1 MDLTMLS
8 TIFLVFVMLILSCI
22 ILCIWPL
29 ISNMFSE
36 QRTRNALK
44 GVLADLE
51 GTLLSDITLPLNASQ
66 TTQIDHIFISTKGI
80 FIIEEK
86 NYTGDIYGALD
97 DKTWTVVYGFGKAK
111 HKMLNPFVQNKTHI
125 SGVCRAIK
133 RGDEGIVNVV
143 LLTGSS
149 KFMVDPVPEWLCRNC
164 DDLGNK
170 FTAYDAE
177 PVFSVEETGWIE
189 NDLRK
194 AMLPQTLLTD
204 LGHIYSLKLKHR
216 QPISVPHRVTYFT
229 LLTTT
234 LFFRAL
240 KKLFSRKR
248 SEVIHKQYRE

>member
-149 KFMVDPVPEWLCRNC
+149 KFMVDPVPECCAVIVMTSVTSSLRTMLSPCLVLRRLAGSKMTCVKQCCRRRC
-164 DDLGNK
+164 
-170 FTAYDAE
+170 
-177 PVFSVEETGWIE
+177 
-189 NDLRK
+189 
-194 AMLPQTLLTD
+194 
-204 LGHIYSLKLKHR
+204 
-216 QPISVPHRVTYFT
+216 
-229 LLTTT
+229 
-234 LFFRAL
+234 
-240 KKLFSRKR
+240 
-248 SEVIHKQYRE
+248 

>member
-1 MDLTMLS
+1 MPGV
-8 TIFLVFVMLILSCI
+8 IFFCISDTLVPTTYLVD
-22 ILCIWPL
+22 
-29 ISNMFSE
+29 
-36 QRTRNALK
+36 T
-44 GVLADLE
+44 
-51 GTLLSDITLPLNASQ
+51 TLSDASDYDQ
-66 TTQIDHIFISTKGI
+66 TVHAVRLLFISTKGI

-133 RGDEGIVNVV
+133 RGDDGIVNVV

-204 LGHIYSLKLKHR
+204 LGHVYSLKLKHR

>member
-44 GVLADLE
+44 EVLADLE
-51 GTLLSDITLPLNASQ
+51 GTLISDITLPLNASQ

-86 NYTGDIYGALD
+86 NYTGDIYGGLD

-133 RGDEGIVNVV
+133 RGDEGIV
-143 LLTGSS
+143 
-149 KFMVDPVPEWLCRNC
+149 
-164 DDLGNK
+164 
-170 FTAYDAE
+170 
-177 PVFSVEETGWIE
+177 
-189 NDLRK
+189 
-194 AMLPQTLLTD
+194 
-204 LGHIYSLKLKHR
+204 
-216 QPISVPHRVTYFT
+216 
-229 LLTTT
+229 
-234 LFFRAL
+234 
-240 KKLFSRKR
+240 
-248 SEVIHKQYRE
+248 

>member
-1 MDLTMLS
+1 MLS

-44 GVLADLE
+44 AVLADLE
-51 GTLLSDITLPLNASQ
+51 GTLISDITLPLNASQ

-86 NYTGDIYGALD
+86 NYTGDIYGGLD
-97 DKTWTVVYGFGKAK
+97 DKIWTVVYGFGKAK

-149 KFMVDPVPEWLCRNC
+149 KFMVDPAPEWLCRNC

-177 PVFSVEETGWIE
+177 SGHHFHFNV
-189 NDLRK
+189 R
-194 AMLPQTLLTD
+194 LPNITKLKYNHCYTPLSNITNSTD
-204 LGHIYSLKLKHR
+204 LNSILSKSSCIRG
-216 QPISVPHRVTYFT
+216 
-229 LLTTT
+229 
-234 LFFRAL
+234 LFRG
-240 KKLFSRKR
+240 LFVFN
-248 SEVIHKQYRE
+248 EN